1 MTGPESAE
9 QEVINSE
16 NTFFEIGG
24 VQQTVTPLQY
34 HYLSLLE
41 RLTAL
46 KNTYQTDP
54 DYEAWM
60 MQAIKKSVY
69 SAFRD
74 CIESNMG
81 DAAREILGQEHQVN

>member
-1 MTGPESAE
+1 MG
-9 QEVINSE
+9 NE
-16 NTFFEIGG
+16 NTFRIGD
-24 VQQTVTPLQY
+24 VQQAVTPLQY

-60 MQAIKKSVY
+60 MDAIKKSIY
-69 SAFRD
+69 STFRE
-74 CIESNMG
+74 CIESNVG
-81 DAAREILGQEHQVN
+81 DAAREILGREHQVN

>member
-9 QEVINSE
+9 QEVINTES
-16 NTFFEIGG
+16 TFFEIGG

-74 CIESNMG
+74 CLESNMG
-81 DAAREILGQEHQVN
+81 EAAREILGQEHQVN

>member
-1 MTGPESAE
+1 MTGPESPG
-9 QEVINSE
+9 QEVIGNE
-16 NTFFEIGG
+16 YTFDIGG
-24 VQQTVTPLQY
+24 VEQNVTPLQY

-41 RLTAL
+41 RLTDL

-60 MQAIKKSVY
+60 MDAIKKSIY
-69 SAFRD
+69 STFRD

-81 DAAREILGQEHQVN
+81 DPAREILAGEHQVN

>member
-16 NTFFEIGG
+16 STFEIGG
-24 VQQTVTPLQY
+24 VQQNVTPLQY

-81 DAAREILGQEHQVN
+81 DTARDILGREHQVN

>member
-9 QEVINSE
+9 QEIINSE
-16 NTFFEIGG
+16 STFEIGG

-60 MQAIKKSVY
+60 MQAIKKSIY
-69 SAFRD
+69 SAFRE
-74 CIESNMG
+74 CIEANVG
-81 DAAREILGQEHQVN
+81 DAAREILGREHQVN

>member
-1 MTGPESAE
+1 MTGPEIPG
-9 QEVINSE
+9 QEVLGNE
-16 NTFFEIGG
+16 NTFLIGG
-24 VQQTVTPLQY
+24 VQQNVTPLQY

-46 KNTYQTDP
+46 KYTYQTDP

-60 MQAIKKSVY
+60 MDAIKKSIY
-69 SAFRD
+69 STFRD

-81 DAAREILGQEHQVN
+81 DAARELLGQEHQVN

>member
-1 MTGPESAE
+1 MTGSESAG
-9 QEVINSE
+9 QEVINTE
-16 NTFFEIGG
+16 NTFVIDG

-60 MQAIKKSVY
+60 MEAIKKSIY
-69 SAFRD
+69 STFRD
-74 CIESNMG
+74 CLESNVG
-81 DAAREILGQEHQVN
+81 DTARDILSGEHQVN

>member
-1 MTGPESAE
+1 MNAPDSAE
-9 QEVINSE
+9 QEVLGNE
-16 NTFFEIGG
+16 TTFEIGG
-24 VQQTVTPLQY
+24 VEQSVTPLQY

-46 KNTYQTDP
+46 KNTYQFDP
-54 DYEAWM
+54 EYEAWKM
-60 MQAIKKSVY
+60 DAIKKSVY

-74 CIESNMG
+74 CIEANVG

>member
-1 MTGPESAE
+1 MTGPESTE
-9 QEVINSE
+9 QEVVSNE
-16 NTFFEIGG
+16 NTFIIGG
-24 VQQTVTPLQY
+24 VQQAVTPLQY

-54 DYEAWM
+54 DYEAWKM
-60 MQAIKKSVY
+60 DAIKKSIY

-74 CIESNMG
+74 CIESNVG
-81 DAAREILGQEHQVN
+81 DAAREILEGEHQVN

>member
-1 MTGPESAE
+1 MTGPESTG
-9 QEVINSE
+9 QEVLGNE
-16 NTFFEIGG
+16 NTFQIGG
-24 VQQTVTPLQY
+24 VQQAVTPLQY

-60 MQAIKKSVY
+60 MDAIKKSIY
-69 SAFRD
+69 STFRE
-74 CIESNMG
+74 CIESNVG
-81 DAAREILGQEHQVN
+81 DAARDILAGEHQVN

>member
-1 MTGPESAE
+1 MTGPESTE
-9 QEVINSE
+9 QEVVNNE
-16 NTFFEIGG
+16 NTFVIGG
-24 VQQTVTPLQY
+24 VQQAVTPLQY

-54 DYEAWM
+54 DYEAWKM
-60 MQAIKKSVY
+60 DAIKKSIY

-74 CIESNMG
+74 CIESNVG
-81 DAAREILGQEHQVN
+81 DAAREILAGEHQVN

>member
-1 MTGPESAE
+1 MTGPESAG
-9 QEVINSE
+9 QEVINTE
-16 NTFFEIGG
+16 YTFEIGG

-60 MQAIKKSVY
+60 MEAIKKSIY

-74 CIESNMG
+74 CLESNVG
-81 DAAREILGQEHQVN
+81 DAAREILAGEHQVN

>member
-1 MTGPESAE
+1 MTGPESAG
-9 QEVINSE
+9 QELIYNY
-16 NTFFEIGG
+16 NFIEIGG

-34 HYLSLLE
+34 HYMSLLE

-74 CIESNMG
+74 CIESNVG
-81 DAAREILGQEHQVN
+81 LSLIHI